1 MNILRWLVHS
11 RIWVALA
18 AAAWS
23 VESFFRCDQW
33 VRWTLVAHI
42 FFLAWSAYL
51 FLSDDA
57 MRKYRL
63 LVLTALT
70 GVCVTFQGFESLA
83 IPAFCSIPVLF
94 YRTHWMPRSWWL
106 SRWELRSIAI
116 VNNAAIAFCWV
127 VLCMVWPL
135 HQCGTLLEQQM
146 PFLIA
151 AFLWIT
157 ALSMSE
163 DLFVETTPD
172 ATLRWLGKK
181 TLRVVA
187 VLLVCAAMG
196 VSAVFSESSVSVWL
210 SMIASLLLLLFMPG
224 GKRTVAKSWLIDA
237 MIALRFPF

>member
-135 HQCGTLLEQQM
+135 HQC
-146 PFLIA
+146 A
-151 AFLWIT
+151 ASRCCF
-157 ALSMSE
+157 AG
-163 DLFVETTPD
+163 
-172 ATLRWLGKK
+172 LRCNGCKRCVQRIKCVRL
-181 TLRVVA
+181 A
-187 VLLVCAAMG
+187 IDDCFA
-196 VSAVFSESSVSVWL
+196 SAPSFHAGRKAHGS
-210 SMIASLLLLLFMPG
+210 
-224 GKRTVAKSWLIDA
+224 
-237 MIALRFPF
+237 